1 VRIGILTSVHAPM
14 DTRIYFKQARSLA
27 AAGHEVILVARAG
40 GDIRDLRYVPIP
52 VPESRRGRLRAALR
66 VFRAALR
73 LRCDAYHIHDP
84 ELLPLGVLL
93 RVCTRAR
100 LVYDVHENV
109 RNQIR
114 NKYWIP
120 RPLRGAVA
128 RIYGAIERLCLRWV
142 THVILAEDSY
152 APFYRRQAVTV
163 VHNYPIL
170 DGVVPPVGERRYSGK
185 PRLVY
190 CGVVARIRG
199 GLEMLEVTAQL
210 RAQYPDIE
218 LHVIGPFFP
227 SSFETEVRERM
238 EVLGLTGHVT
248 LHGRLPLD
256 VALEQVSRCDI
267 GLALLH
273 PDPNYVD
280 SLPTKMFEYM
290 SLRLPVVVSDFP
302 LWKRIVDD
310 AEAGAAVNPMV
321 PQEAARIIARLNED
335 AMLMGRCGASGQ
347 RAVQQRYSWEAE
359 KKHLLAVYA
368 EVNATVPADTGTR
381 TPALAGAA
389 AVGMAAGTG
398 RDGEVSGAS

>member
-1 VRIGILTSVHAPM
+1 M

-40 GDIRDLRYVPIP
+40 GDIGDLRYVPIP
-52 VPESRRGRLRAALR
+52 VPESRRGRFGAGMR
-66 VFRAALR
+66 VFLEALR

-84 ELLPLGVLL
+84 ELLPFGVLL
-93 RVCTRAR
+93 RMCTRAR
-100 LVYDVHENV
+100 LIYDVHENV

-128 RIYGAIERLCLRWV
+128 RLYGAIERLCLRWV

-152 APFYRRQAVTV
+152 APSYRRQAVTV

-170 DGVVPPVGERRYSGK
+170 EGVMPQVGERSYSGK

-199 GLEMLEVTAQL
+199 ALEMLEVTAQL
-210 RAQYPDIE
+210 LERHPEIE

-227 SSFETEVRERM
+227 ASFETEVRER
-238 EVLGLTGHVT
+238 VASLGLSGHVT
-248 LHGRLPLD
+248 FHGRLPLD
-256 VALEQVSRCDI
+256 VALERVSLCDI

-290 SLRLPVVVSDFP
+290 SLSLPVVVSDFP

-310 AEAGAAVNPMV
+310 AG
-321 PQEAARIIARLNED
+321 
-335 AMLMGRCGASGQ
+335 
-347 RAVQQRYSWEAE
+347 
-359 KKHLLAVYA
+359 
-368 EVNATVPADTGTR
+368 
-381 TPALAGAA
+381 
-389 AVGMAAGTG
+389 
-398 RDGEVSGAS
+398 